1 MKLINKKNFF
11 LIVCVSFTAI
21 TCTKLLIEGIM
32 GFTDK
37 YYTLNIFAILGFS
50 VMITGLL
57 ALHFYLQDR
66 PLIPVLI
73 GQYAAA
79 VGGTVAFVKLTD
91 LVAGTSTKAMWQMI
105 LSVTILFTAGAA
117 IYYIT
122 FFRQI
127 NRANAILAELKEE

>member
-11 LIVCVSFTAI
+11 SIVCISFTAI
-21 TCTKLLIEGIM
+21 TCTKLLIEGLM

-37 YYTLNIFAILGFS
+37 NYTMNIFAILGFS
-50 VMITGLL
+50 VMITGVL
-57 ALHFYLQDR
+57 ALHSYLQEY

-105 LSVTILFTAGAA
+105 LSVTIPFIVSAA

-127 NRANAILAELKEE
+127 NKANEILAELGNK